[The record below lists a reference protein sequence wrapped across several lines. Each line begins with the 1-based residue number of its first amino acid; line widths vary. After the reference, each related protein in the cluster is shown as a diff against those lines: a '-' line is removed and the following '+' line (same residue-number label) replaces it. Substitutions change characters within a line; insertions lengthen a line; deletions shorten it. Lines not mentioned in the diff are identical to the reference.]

1 MPSQA
6 FRKFRR
12 NLKDVERL
20 IKAHDEL
27 SPNHRGKRALGHI
40 NRSGVIMLCAAWEVY
55 CEEVLVECVK
65 YISVNLDAPGELPIP
80 VQKHLSKLVREAK
93 TETKP
98 MELAGEGWRALY
110 VSYTQQESKSVN
122 SPKTTILEPLYKR
135 FIGLN
140 KLSDYWTAGSQYIT
154 DFVAVRGDIAHN
166 GRSAEYVKISR
177 LIEYK
182 DVILATAKE
191 MDNQLCT
198 YAFSLLPNHPIQ
210 PWWRM
215 T

>member
-1 MPSQA
+1 MPSEA
-6 FRKFRR
+6 FRKFRH
-12 NLKDVERL
+12 NLGDVERL
-20 IKAHDEL
+20 ITAHDEL

-65 YISVNLDAPGELPIP
+65 YISSNLDTPNELPTP
-80 VQKHLSKLVREAK
+80 VKKHLSKLVKDAK
-93 TETKP
+93 VETKP
-98 MELAGEGWRALY
+98 MELAGEGWRGLY
-110 VSYTQQESKSVN
+110 VSYSQQESKSVN
-122 SPKTTILEPLYKR
+122 SPKTTVLEPLYKR
-135 FIGLN
+135 FIGLDS
-140 KLSDYWTAGSQYIT
+140 LSDYWTVGGQYIS

-166 GRSAEYVKISR
+166 GRSAEYVKINR

-198 YAFSLLPNHPIQ
+198 YTFSLLPSHSIQ
-210 PWWRM
+210 PWRRM
-215 T
+215 P